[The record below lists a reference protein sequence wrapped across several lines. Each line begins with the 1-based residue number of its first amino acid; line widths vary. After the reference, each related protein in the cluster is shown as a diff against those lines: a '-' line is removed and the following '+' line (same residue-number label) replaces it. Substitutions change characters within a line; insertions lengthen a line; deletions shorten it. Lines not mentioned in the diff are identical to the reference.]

1 MAIPSDPEMLL
12 TREAMAQAL
21 TEAGFPI
28 SRATLATKASRGGG
42 PPFRIWCRKPLY
54 PWGGGLE
61 WAQAK
66 LGPVVRSTSE
76 LEAD

>member
-42 PPFRIWCRKPLY
+42 PPSESGAGSPFI
-54 PWGGGLE
+54 
-61 WAQAK
+61 
-66 LGPVVRSTSE
+66 LGAAASNGHKQS
-76 LEAD
+76 